1 LGDLPKVK
9 TTAGMMFHG
18 EGGPLLPRRP
28 VMAVRRTLGR
38 NHTTQ
43 SAHAPP
49 GNPTGP
55 GNEVDGKYHCLSVAV
70 SLHPLSLSSI
80 SLCGFHGQAPAPMA
94 ESTGLISSRPR
105 GPWWAGAP
113 IHELPSMRTPSRSR
127 QMRIF
132 VGGEIA
138 DRWGPHS
145 SDSPSSARARVQM
158 TEVAHRSAQ
167 PGSWR
172 G

>member
-9 TTAGMMFHG
+9 TTARMMFHG

-49 GNPTGP
+49 VNWTGLW
-55 GNEVDGKYHCLSVAV
+55 NEVDGKHHRLSVAA
-70 SLHPLSLSSI
+70 SLHPHSLSSV

-94 ESTGLISSRPR
+94 ESTELISSRPR
-105 GPWWAGAP
+105 G
-113 IHELPSMRTPSRSR
+113 SRKKRFRPQPPARSG
-127 QMRIF
+127 
-132 VGGEIA
+132 V
-138 DRWGPHS
+138 
-145 SDSPSSARARVQM
+145 SARAIATTRD
-158 TEVAHRSAQ
+158 HRGFCVSHPTQSRPRGKPA
-167 PGSWR
+167 PG
-172 G
+172 